1 MLINLSLLLNSAMK
15 IFIESFIMA
24 FEAVRANKLRS
35 SLTLL
40 SIAIGIFAIIG
51 AGTAVTSLNNSV
63 NGELAS
69 MGQNTFQIKRRPSI
83 ITNNREWIKV
93 RNRKTI
99 TFTLA
104 KEFKRNMPEAEAVSI
119 NSFQSGLVVKADNLS
134 TDPTVTVQGVDDAF
148 FVCNNIE
155 VEEGREFTE
164 EDINLDRNIIILAN
178 DVVERL
184 FPTSS
189 PMEQEVTIKGHRFR
203 VIGVQKKRGAV
214 LGNSLDNVVYIP
226 ISIYQKYFA
235 EFIDVTIYV
244 KAPSQEASPFIA
256 DEAIGIMRTLR
267 NVKPGTENDFEI
279 ETNESLANV
288 FAGFTSYLTMFGFA
302 SGTIALIAAGVGIMN
317 IMLVSVKER
326 TREIGVRKA
335 IVAKRWNIMS
345 QFVIEAVTLCQIGG
359 IAGILLGLLGGIILS
374 AAAGFSSA
382 SVPMDWVVGSVVICT
397 LLGVIFGSYPA
408 WKAASLDPI
417 EALRYE

>member
-1 MLINLSLLLNSAMK
+1 MK

-24 FEAVRANKLRS
+24 LEAVRANKLRS
-35 SLTLL
+35 GLTLL

-69 MGQNTFQIKRRPSI
+69 LGQNTFQIKRRPSI
-83 ITNNREWIKV
+83 ITSNREWMKY
-93 RNRKTI
+93 RNRKAL
-99 TFTLA
+99 TFSLA
-104 KEFKRNMPEAEAVSI
+104 KEFKRTMENAEAVSI
-119 NSFQSGLVVKADNLS
+119 NDYETNLIVKADNLS
-134 TDPTVTVQGVDDAF
+134 TDPTVMVQGVDDAF
-148 FVCNNIE
+148 FACNNVVID
-155 VEEGREFTE
+155 EGREFTE
-164 EDINLDRNIIILAN
+164 EDVNLDRQLIILGR
-178 DVVERL
+178 DVADRL

-189 PMEQEVTIKGHRFR
+189 SLDEFVSIKGHRFR
-203 VIGVQKKRGAV
+203 VLGLQKKRGAV
-214 LGNSLDNVVYIP
+214 LGNSLDNQVYIP

-235 EFIDVTIYV
+235 EFIDVTMYV
-244 KAPSQEASPFIA
+244 KSPSKEATPFIV
-256 DEAIGIMRTLR
+256 DEAIGAMRTLR
-267 NVKPGTENDFEI
+267 NVKPGADNDFEI
-279 ETNESLANV
+279 ETNESLANS

-302 SGTIALIAAGVGIMN
+302 SGAIALIAAGVGIMN

-335 IVAKRWNIMS
+335 IGAKRWNIMS

-359 IAGILLGLLGGIILS
+359 VLGIILGLLGGLALS
-374 AAAGFSSA
+374 AAVGFSSA
-382 SVPMDWVVGSVVICT
+382 AVPMDWVVGSVVICT